1 MNDVIFTPDFVV
13 EDDDIDML
21 VCIFPNKCSKED
33 RPCLWCMEVHEDT
46 PDSEIE
52 KALEAVRSSHLTN
65 N

>member
-1 MNDVIFTPDFVV
+1 MSGIVFTPDFVV
-13 EDDDIDML
+13 VEDEDML
-21 VCIFPNKCSKED
+21 VCIYPDKCPKED

-52 KALEAVRSSHLTN
+52 KALEAVRSSNLTN